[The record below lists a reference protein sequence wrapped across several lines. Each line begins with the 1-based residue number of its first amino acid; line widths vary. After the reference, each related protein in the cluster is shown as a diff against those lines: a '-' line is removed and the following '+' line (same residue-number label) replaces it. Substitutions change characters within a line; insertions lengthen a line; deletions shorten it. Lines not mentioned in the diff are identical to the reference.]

1 LEGRRQEDCGVSRLL
16 KFLAVLILLAGC
28 AKTVTW
34 QEEVKLSDGRVI
46 VVERETIRVSGGDE
60 LAHGGSGT
68 TPKERRIRF
77 EYPPG
82 SGNQVEWRS
91 AKMSSSLVPEIP
103 LVLDIRQG
111 EPVVL
116 TSVATSEGCNRYLK
130 YVFANAQWQ
139 EITLNE
145 EFEAAPTNLLLMS
158 GPTMP
163 SFVDLTTKT
172 KDIADIR
179 YPRRLKQVGPHRTF
193 CHG

>member
-1 LEGRRQEDCGVSRLL
+1 MKKTLS
-16 KFLAVLILLAGC
+16 LLATLLLLGC
-28 AKTVTW
+28 GKTVTW
-34 QEEVKLSDGRVI
+34 QEEVQLSDGRVI
-46 VVERETIRVSGGDE
+46 VVERETVRVMGGDD

-77 EYPPG
+77 EYPSS
-82 SGNQVEWRS
+82 SGKRVEWRS
-91 AKMSSSLVPEIP
+91 TKMSPSLVPEKP

-116 TSVATSEGCNRYLK
+116 ASVATSGGCNRYLK
-130 YVFANAQWQ
+130 YVFANNQWQ

-145 EFEAAPTNLLLMS
+145 EFEATPTNLFLMS
-158 GPTMP
+158 GPDMP
-163 SFVDLTTKT
+163 SFVDLSTKT